1 MAKKKKSKIK
11 SFLKKA
17 APLAALALGASA
29 LGRRG
34 GSPLVGFIPINLNLT
49 IDGLSG
55 FKIFEKYTIPSKFLP
70 ASYPETIDFIIIAFG
85 KGTTSNIDTV
95 RNQIIEVV
103 EETLDN
109 DITRNGNALDTQIVE
124 ASSDEGTI
132 YPYGGVRQTVIYV
145 YEFVRGTT

>member
-1 MAKKKKSKIK
+1 MSKRENIAGDIITKLDAVSSPIEFKKLTREPFEIEELSDAQFPCAFIQ
-11 SFLKKA
+11 SGDETRE
-17 APLAALALGASA
+17 PSSIGATGS
-29 LGRRG
+29 GSYRG
-34 GSPLVGFIPINLNLT
+34 
-49 IDGLSG
+49 
-55 FKIFEKYTIPSKFLP
+55 
-70 ASYPETIDFIIIAFG
+70 TIDFIIIAFG

-132 YPYGGVRQTVIYV
+132 YPYGGVRITVRVV
-145 YEFVRGTT
+145 YEFVRGTA

>member
-1 MAKKKKSKIK
+1 MSKRENIASDIITKLDAVTSPIEFKKLTREPFDIEELSDAQFPCAFIQ
-11 SFLKKA
+11 SGDETRE
-17 APLAALALGASA
+17 PSSIGATGS
-29 LGRRG
+29 GSYRG
-34 GSPLVGFIPINLNLT
+34 
-49 IDGLSG
+49 
-55 FKIFEKYTIPSKFLP
+55 
-70 ASYPETIDFIIIAFG
+70 TIDFIIIAFG

-132 YPYGGVRQTVIYV
+132 YPYGGVRITVRVV
-145 YEFVRGTT
+145 YEFVRGTA

>member
-1 MAKKKKSKIK
+1 MSKRENIANDIISKLDAVSSPIEFKKLTREPFEVEELSDAQ
-11 SFLKKA
+11 F
-17 APLAALALGASA
+17 PSA
-29 LGRRG
+29 FIQSGDETREVSSMGDTGSGTHRG
-34 GSPLVGFIPINLNLT
+34 
-49 IDGLSG
+49 
-55 FKIFEKYTIPSKFLP
+55 
-70 ASYPETIDFIIIAFG
+70 TIDFIIVAFG

-132 YPYGGVRQTVIYV
+132 YPYGGVRITVRV
-145 YEFVRGTT
+145 MYEFTRGTA